1 MTSPNLFHAA
11 CRAVAAFA
19 VLFGATLLPD
29 AGAAQDRTQIG
40 YGRLIVNDSAGELKD
55 RWQTG
60 NVVSSRVWGYGWDG
74 QAPARPGDLLELRF
88 NGQIIAPANLRDF
101 NPDDRLYAGS
111 LSLGLHTHF
120 TRGGT
125 EVALGGDLVMTGPQT
140 RLDDFQDMLH
150 DLLNIVRPGDDVTDE
165 QVEDGF
171 HPTLV
176 AEAGRQIAFGAS
188 GNLRPFTELRWGAE
202 TLARVGVD
210 VTFGQFGVGELLARD
225 PVTGTRYQVVTKDPV
240 GTSLYLGADVA
251 QVASSVYLPD
261 DRGPDLEETRTRLRA
276 GLNWQGEAWGV
287 QYGVTYLSE
296 EFEGQ
301 PEGQFLGS
309 ARIKYNF

>member
-1 MTSPNLFHAA
+1 MTFQLPSRAA
-11 CRAVAAFA
+11 SCVAGLC
-19 VLFGATLLPD
+19 VLIASVLLAPE
-29 AGAAQDRTQIG
+29 AAAQDRTRIG

-60 NVVSSRVWGYGWDG
+60 SFMSSRVWGYGWDG
-74 QAPARPGDLLELRF
+74 QAPDRPGALIELRF

-101 NPDDRLYAGS
+101 NVADRLYAGS
-111 LSLGLHTHF
+111 LSLGAHTHF
-120 TRGGT
+120 NRHGT
-125 EVALGGDLVMTGPQT
+125 EIAIGADLVMTGPQT
-140 RLDDFQDMLH
+140 HLDDFQNALH
-150 DLLNIVRPGDDVTDE
+150 DLLNVPRPSDDITDV
-165 QVEDGF
+165 QIEDGF

-176 AEAGRQIAFGAS
+176 AEAGRSLSFGQN
-188 GNLRPFTELRWGAE
+188 GRVRPFTELRWGVE

-210 VTFGQFGVGELLARD
+210 VTFGAFGVGELLARD
-225 PVTGTRYQVVTKDPV
+225 PVTGTRYQIVSKDPV

-251 QVASSVYLPD
+251 QVASSAYLPD
-261 DRGPDLEETRTRLRA
+261 DRGPKLEQSRTRLRA
-276 GLNWQGEAWGV
+276 GLNWQGESWGV

-301 PEGQFLGS
+301 PEGQFLGA